1 MVAGESTD
9 DRPAPHASV
18 RSGYRGHSLASPLG
32 GFLSSEVAWR
42 PGSQGAADLHRL
54 RTLLYA
60 ALLEFS
66 LDQEGER

>member
-1 MVAGESTD
+1 MD
-9 DRPAPHASV
+9 FYLQKWP
-18 RSGYRGHSLASPLG
+18 G
-32 GFLSSEVAWR
+32 GPDPVE
-42 PGSQGAADLHRL
+42 QQDLQRL

>member
-1 MVAGESTD
+1 MCIRDSLLH
-9 DRPAPHASV
+9 RSV
-18 RSGYRGHSLASPLG
+18 DFYLQKWPG
-32 GFLSSEVAWR
+32 GPDPVE
-42 PGSQGAADLHRL
+42 QQDLQRL

>member
-1 MVAGESTD
+1 MTD
-9 DRPAPHASV
+9 QPPTLQFDLDIAAIRLLHRSV
-18 RSGYRGHSLASPLG
+18 EFYLQKWPG
-32 GFLSSEVAWR
+32 GPDPVE
-42 PGSQGAADLHRL
+42 QQDLQRL